1 MKFRTE
7 LKIPQGI
14 NSIDYDSKTVLFGSC
29 FTENIRKHF
38 NYYKFQ
44 TNINSHGIL
53 FNPKSI
59 EYAIHDCVSNR
70 EYNQHDLGYF
80 DKLWLSFNHHSKFS
94 SIYLAKIL
102 EMINKNIT
110 QTHESLINASHIV
123 ITLGTSWVYRYK
135 KTENL
140 VANCHKVPQ
149 KEFHRELLQIDQI
162 KESLDQIIALIGK
175 INTKANIIFTVSPV
189 RHVKDGF
196 VENTLSKA
204 YLQAAIHQVID
215 NKNTFYFPA
224 FEIMMD
230 DLRDYRFYNKDL
242 LHPNEIA
249 MDYIWAIF
257 KKTWISK
264 SAYPMMKKIDKIQ
277 KSLNHKAFNENSE
290 MHQEF
295 LEKLDT
301 KIKLITDKYPRIN
314 FKKKTV

>member
-14 NSIDYDSKTVLFGSC
+14 NSIDYVSKIVLFGSC
-29 FTENIRKHF
+29 FTENIRNHF
-38 NYYKFQ
+38 NYFKFE

-70 EYNQHDLGYF
+70 KYNQHDLGYF

-102 EMINKNIT
+102 ELINKNIT

-149 KEFHRELLQIDQI
+149 KEFHKELLQIDQI
-162 KESLDQIIALIGK
+162 KESLDQIIALIK
-175 INTKANIIFTVSPV
+175 KTNAKANIIFTVSPV

-204 YLQAAIHQVID
+204 YLQAAIHQIID
-215 NKNTFYFPA
+215 NKHTFYFPA

-230 DLRDYRFYNKDL
+230 DLRDYRFYEADMI
-242 LHPNEIA
+242 HPNSTA
-249 MDYIWAIF
+249 VNYIWDIF
-257 KKTWISK
+257 KKSCLSDKAEDIMTSIEGIQKDLQHRPFNTNSESYQK
-264 SAYPMMKKIDKIQ
+264 FKENLNKKIAALTAIYP
-277 KSLNHKAFNENSE
+277 N
-290 MHQEF
+290 
-295 LEKLDT
+295 
-301 KIKLITDKYPRIN
+301 IKFD
-314 FKKKTV
+314 